1 MSRSKIFALAILG
14 VLAWAP
20 LATAQP
26 SKPPAKAALPVGDAV
41 HGEQLYTSRCTACHS
56 LDANRIGP
64 SHRGVVGRQSGK
76 APGFKYTAALQK
88 LNVVWTPEN
97 LDRWL
102 TNPGAMAPGTSM
114 ALRVPVAQDR
124 ADLIAYLSQQK

>member
-1 MSRSKIFALAILG
+1 MYQAKVLALA
-14 VLAWAP
+14 VLSVFISAP
-20 LATAQP
+20 LAAAQP
-26 SKPPAKAALPVGDAV
+26 SKPPAAAALVGDAV
-41 HGEQLYTSRCTACHS
+41 RGEKLYTSRCTACHS

-76 APGFKYTAALQK
+76 VAGFKYTPALQK
-88 LNVVWTPEN
+88 LNVVWTPAN

-124 ADLIAYLSQQK
+124 ADLIAYMSAQK